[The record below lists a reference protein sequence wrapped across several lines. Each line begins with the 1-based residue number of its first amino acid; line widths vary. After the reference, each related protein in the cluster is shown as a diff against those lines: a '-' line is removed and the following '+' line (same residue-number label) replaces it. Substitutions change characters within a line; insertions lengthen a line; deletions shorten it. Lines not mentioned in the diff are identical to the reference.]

1 MNHTHLLSPFCLKI
15 GYIWKATYLS
25 KANICMFRAS
35 KMLTTFCIS
44 SRTLSLSLV
53 FHIFPSTV
61 KCTSPAMLVKAWQV
75 NSAFEH
81 RVCRVSKN
89 ISWYNSYHILSIET
103 PLIWYDTQL
112 NKGIDKNAWHN
123 CMIWKNYCWSSINYF
138 WIYQPGPNTQ
148 CTFLKFSYHLCPR
161 IKSFLMLSYQPLDIG
176 TKIVFQ
182 LVWGKYAPSSEICTK
197 VILSKAG
204 LIP

>member
-1 MNHTHLLSPFCLKI
+1 LWRAHLPFNCPRLLEKLPFTLEKQTMKEPFTIERLQKETKKHDLVLKKYERPMNHTHLLSSFCLKI

-53 FHIFPSTV
+53 FHIFPYTV

-75 NSAFEH
+75 NCALEH

-123 CMIWKNYCWSSINYF
+123 CMIWKNYCWSSIN
-138 WIYQPGPNTQ
+138 
-148 CTFLKFSYHLCPR
+148 
-161 IKSFLMLSYQPLDIG
+161 
-176 TKIVFQ
+176 
-182 LVWGKYAPSSEICTK
+182 
-197 VILSKAG
+197 
-204 LIP
+204 